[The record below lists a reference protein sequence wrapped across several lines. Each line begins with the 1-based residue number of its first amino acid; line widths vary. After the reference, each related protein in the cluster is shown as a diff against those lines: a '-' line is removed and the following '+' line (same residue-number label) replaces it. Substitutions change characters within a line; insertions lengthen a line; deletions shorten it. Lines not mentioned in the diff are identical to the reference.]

1 MTSENRPSS
10 DDPEIAALFAKLPDA
25 GARDALTRRF
35 LPLAEHLARRFSG
48 RGQVHDDL
56 VQVASLGLLHAI
68 DRFDPE
74 RGVQF
79 ATFATATIVGELKRH
94 FRDRGWGVRVPRSL
108 QEATMQVNRVT
119 GELWQ
124 TLGRAPT
131 VADIAEKTGL
141 SDEQVLEALEA
152 SHAYANAS
160 LDAPVGESGA
170 AAGDLIGDDD
180 PRFGVSEEWLAMA
193 PALRQ
198 LSPRERRILYLRFFE
213 DKTQTEIAAEVG
225 VSQMHVSRLLSQS
238 LEQLRRAAGGGD
250 SDDEMDAH
258 AS

>member
-1 MTSENRPSS
+1 MSTDARRPG
-10 DDPEIAALFAKLPDA
+10 DDPEVAALFAALPDPE
-25 GARDALTRRF
+25 ARDALARRF
-35 LPLAEHLARRFSG
+35 LPLAEHLARRFGG
-48 RGQVHDDL
+48 RGQAHDDL
-56 VQVASLGLLHAI
+56 VQVASLGLLHAL

-131 VADIAEKTGL
+131 VADIAAETGL
-141 SDEQVLEALEA
+141 ADEQVLEALEA

-180 PRFGVSEEWLAMA
+180 PRFNVSEEWLAMT
-193 PALRQ
+193 PALRA

-213 DKTQTEIAAEVG
+213 DKTQTEIAEDVG

-238 LEQLRRAAGGGD
+238 LEQLRQAAGKPSPGD
-250 SDDEMDAH
+250 VDAT
-258 AS
+258 AG